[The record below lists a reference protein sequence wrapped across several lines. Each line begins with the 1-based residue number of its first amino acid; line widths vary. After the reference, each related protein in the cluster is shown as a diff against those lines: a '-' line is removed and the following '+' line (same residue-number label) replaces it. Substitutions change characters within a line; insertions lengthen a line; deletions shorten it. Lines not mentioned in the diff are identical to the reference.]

1 MRAVLGLGN
10 PGSRY
15 QFTRHN
21 IGYILLDLFAKK
33 HDLKFDASRKDYY
46 YSKGELLNSPFVLIK
61 PTTYMN
67 LSGIAAA
74 DLIADYQI
82 PLNELLV
89 VYDDINLEPGQIR
102 IRKSGSDGG
111 HNGLHSIIYHLG
123 SENFPRLRFGIGSE
137 FGKGDL
143 SDYVLSRFTEK
154 ELSLLERSFTLGVE
168 LIEVFIKEGLN
179 KMLDVFS
186 SSSQTYLSN
195 PNTQQ
200 KKEGK

>member
-15 QFTRHN
+15 QLTRHN
-21 IGYILLDLFAKK
+21 VGFILLDQFVRK
-33 HDLKFDASRKDYY
+33 HDLKFEASRKDYY
-46 YSKGELLNSPFVLIK
+46 FTRGELSGSPFVLIK

-67 LSGIAAA
+67 LSGVAAA
-74 DLIADYQI
+74 DLIAEYQL

-102 IRKSGSDGG
+102 IRKSGSNGG

-123 SENFPRLRFGIGSE
+123 SEDFPRLRFGIGSE
-137 FGKGDL
+137 FGKGNL

-154 ELSLLERSFTLGVE
+154 ELSLLERSFIYGVE

-186 SSSQTYLSN
+186 SSSKTYQIN

-200 KKEGK
+200 KKEDK